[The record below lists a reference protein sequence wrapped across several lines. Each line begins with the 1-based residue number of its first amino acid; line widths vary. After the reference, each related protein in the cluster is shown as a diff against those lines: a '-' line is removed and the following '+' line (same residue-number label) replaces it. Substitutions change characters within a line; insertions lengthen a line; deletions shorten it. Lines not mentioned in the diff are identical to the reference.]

1 MTLWSRATLK
11 SAIVPGGIILAVA
24 SLFIQH
30 SWVSLSPSALTFSY
44 YAVFVAALTLSLRFR
59 SLRIVFGAVVLLLA
73 HYALTAKGPA
83 LHTGAGRT
91 AFEAIALLVPLD
103 FVLLTLIP
111 ERTLRRE
118 HMVGIVA
125 VLFFQST
132 FVAVFAR
139 PDQPEWSL
147 LHFSFI
153 RGYHLHLPQPAL
165 PMFVAALGCLLWRV
179 LRFGK
184 AIDHGM
190 FWSLLTACIALEAGG
205 ASRAG
210 TAYLA
215 TSGLILASCI
225 VENSYSLA
233 YRDELTGLRSRRAFN
248 DALAALKPPYAIAA
262 VAIDHF
268 KSINDTYGHDS
279 GDQVLRLVASRL
291 AGVSGG
297 GEPYRVGG
305 EEFTILFPGRNAQ
318 EIFAHLELLRMNIES
333 CSFRLRKGEDRRKT
347 PRESDRRA
355 AANGKAKT
363 KPKTT
368 APAAPSSA
376 ALSVTVSIGI
386 AESRP
391 NATVDQMIEQADK
404 ALYSAKQS
412 GRNRIEVATVAK
424 KGRRQLK
431 TSNPAQT

>member
-11 SAIVPGGIILAVA
+11 STVVPGGLILAVA

-30 SWVSLSPSALTFSY
+30 SRVSLSPSALTFSY
-44 YAVFVAALTLSLRFR
+44 YAVFVAALALSLRFR
-59 SLRIVFGAVVLLLA
+59 SLRIVLGAVVLLLA

-83 LHTGAGRT
+83 LHIGAGRT
-91 AFEAIALLVPLD
+91 AFEAVALLVPLD
-103 FVLLTLIP
+103 FILLTLIP

-118 HMVGIVA
+118 HLVGIAV

-147 LHFSFI
+147 LHFSLI
-153 RGYHLHLPQPAL
+153 RAYHLHLPQPAL
-165 PMFVAALGCLLWRV
+165 LMFVVALGFLLWRV
-179 LRFGK
+179 LRFRK

-190 FWSLLTACIALEAGG
+190 FWSLLTACIGLEAGG

-248 DALAALKPPYAIAA
+248 DALSALKPPYAIA
-262 VAIDHF
+262 VVDIDNF

-305 EEFTILFPGRNAQ
+305 EEFTILFPGRNTQ

-333 CSFRLRKGEDRRKT
+333 CSFRLRKGDDRRKA
-347 PRESDRRA
+347 PRDSDRRA
-355 AANGKAKT
+355 AAGGKPKTKAKT
-363 KPKTT
+363 I
-368 APAAPSSA
+368 APARPAA
-376 ALSVTVSIGI
+376 GALSVTVSIGI

-391 NATVDQMIEQADK
+391 NARVEQIIEQADK
-404 ALYSAKQS
+404 ALYSAKQG
-412 GRNRIEVATVAK
+412 GRNRIEVATIEK
-424 KGRRQLK
+424 KGRRAK
-431 TSNPAQT
+431 ASKPVRT

>member
-11 SAIVPGGIILAVA
+11 SAIVPGGLILAVA

-44 YAVFVAALTLSLRFR
+44 YAVFVAALALSLRFR
-59 SLRIVFGAVVLLLA
+59 SLRIVFAAVVLLLA
-73 HYALTAKGPA
+73 HYALSAKGPA

-91 AFEAIALLVPLD
+91 ACEAVAILVPLD
-103 FVLLTLIP
+103 FILLTLIP

-118 HMVGIVA
+118 HLIGIAA

-153 RGYHLHLPQPAL
+153 RVYHLHLPQPAL
-165 PMFVAALGCLLWRV
+165 LMFVAALGFLLWRV

-190 FWSLLTACIALEAGG
+190 FWSLLTACIALEEGS
-205 ASRAG
+205 ASRTG

-262 VAIDHF
+262 VDIDHF

-291 AGVSGG
+291 ASVSGG

-305 EEFTILFPGRNAQ
+305 EEFTILFPGRNTQ
-318 EIFAHLELLRMNIES
+318 EIFAHLELLRMDIES

-347 PRESDRRA
+347 PRDSDRRTA
-355 AANGKAKT
+355 TGGKAKS
-363 KPKTT
+363 KAK
-368 APAAPSSA
+368 ASVPARPASG

-391 NATVDQMIEQADK
+391 NAIVEQIIEQADK
-404 ALYSAKQS
+404 ALYSAKQG
-412 GRNRIEVATVAK
+412 GRNRIEVASVEK
-424 KGRRQLK
+424 KRRRQLK
-431 TSNPAQT
+431 ASEPSQT